1 MGNQAEFDPTLDN
14 DPQFKLSSR
23 HEILAVLRGL
33 QKHHAM
39 VTIYF
44 DDGREFVL
52 TTIAAVDAE
61 HEALIFEAGP
71 DARSNK
77 LLLAAHRLMVVSHQ
91 DRVKV
96 QFATGRAQAVKH
108 GSGAGFSVPLPATL
122 TRLQRRDY
130 YRVDL
135 PDGRAVK
142 AFLRLS
148 QDGPLQMIDVRLVNI
163 SCTGLAILTYHP
175 GMSLE
180 IGHVYPSCSINLP
193 GVGTI
198 SAPLEICNVS
208 DVTQKD
214 EDSSFRVGCRFLELT
229 EGMQTMIQRYINKI
243 EGERIQLRR

>member
-1 MGNQAEFDPTLDN
+1 MGNQAEFDPALEN
-14 DPQFKLSSR
+14 DPRFKLSSR

-52 TTIAAVDAE
+52 TSIAAVDAE
-61 HEALIFEAGP
+61 HEALIFEPGP
-71 DARSNK
+71 DPRSNK
-77 LLLAAHRLMVVSHQ
+77 LLMAARQLMVVSYQ

-96 QFATGRAQAVKH
+96 QFATGRAHAVVD
-108 GSGAGFSVPLPATL
+108 SQGFGVPLPPAL

-148 QDGPLQMIDVRLVNI
+148 PDGPLQLIDVRLVNI
-163 SCTGLAILTYHP
+163 SCTGIAILTYHP

-180 IGHVYPSCSINLP
+180 IGHVYPACSINLP

-198 SAPLEICNVS
+198 SAPLEICNIS
-208 DVTQKD
+208 DVTMKE
-214 EDSSFRVGCRFLELT
+214 EDRSYRVGCRFLELT
-229 EGMQTMIQRYINKI
+229 EGMQTMIQRYINKL